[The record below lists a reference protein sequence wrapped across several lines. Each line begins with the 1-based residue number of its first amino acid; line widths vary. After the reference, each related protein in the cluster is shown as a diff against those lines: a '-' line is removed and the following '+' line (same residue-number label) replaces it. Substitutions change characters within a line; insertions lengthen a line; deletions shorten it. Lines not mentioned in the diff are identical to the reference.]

1 MAALTAFKEF
11 WRHVLTSTRKGRG
24 VDMKAFLRAGLA
36 TAAMF
41 AGCAPAV
48 VAHAGGSGG
57 SKGGSSCNCTVPT
70 PPPCNC
76 NVPTGH
82 YVNVPGVNITPPSV
96 TVNSP
101 NIWISTP
108 NIQVQSAAVSYA
120 QSQANAS
127 SSASAQANSNA
138 SGNASANVNSNV
150 LSNALAQSNAASVA
164 LGSGSSFAASE
175 GASSFIP
182 NLAVEGVET
191 PEARRVCA
199 EFRSVAKVVA
209 VQAVCLDDKAIPHP
223 ASQVIPDRDLLP
235 SYEGEVFRCIA
246 GTRMQYTLADYA
258 GSADFGRGQTIPCL
272 KGEALYHAA
281 TGQLACRPQR
291 PARDC
296 NERSLLRRYGAGF
309 KVIRAGAQQCVA
321 YRTETAPFGSLA
333 IESMAF
339 DSGFCGGLR

>member
-1 MAALTAFKEF
+1 
-11 WRHVLTSTRKGRG
+11 
-24 VDMKAFLRAGLA
+24 MKAFLRAALA

-48 VAHAGGSGG
+48 VAHAGGSSG
-57 SKGGSSCNCTVPT
+57 SKGGSSCNCTVP

-76 NVPTGH
+76 NVPTNH
-82 YVNVPGVNITPPSV
+82 NVNVPGVNITPPSV

-108 NIQVQSAAVSYA
+108 NIQVQSSAVSYA
-120 QSQANAS
+120 QSQASAS
-127 SSASAQANSNA
+127 SSAEASSEASGNANANA
-138 SGNASANVNSNV
+138 SGNAYSNV
-150 LSNALAQSNAASVA
+150 YANALAQTNAASYA
-164 LGSGSSFAASE
+164 LGGGSSFSASE
-175 GASSFIP
+175 GASSLIP
-182 NLAVEGVET
+182 NLAVEGVVAPET
-191 PEARRVCA
+191 RRICA

-281 TGQLACRPQR
+281 SGQLACRPQR

-296 NERSLLRRYGAGF
+296 NERSLLRRYGAGI

-321 YRTETAPFGSLA
+321 YKTETAQSDA
-333 IESMAF
+333 SSSMLL
-339 DSGFCGGLR
+339 DGGVGGVVR

>member
-1 MAALTAFKEF
+1 
-11 WRHVLTSTRKGRG
+11 
-24 VDMKAFLRAGLA
+24 MKAFLRAGLA
-36 TAAMF
+36 TAAVF

-48 VAHAGGSGG
+48 VAHAGGG

-82 YVNVPGVNITPPSV
+82 NVNVPGVNITPPSI

-108 NIQVQSAAVSYA
+108 NIEVQSPAISYA
-120 QSQANAS
+120 QSQASSSAEASAQAS
-127 SSASAQANSNA
+127 SSASGSANA
-138 SGNASANVNSNV
+138 SGNAYSNV
-150 LSNALAQSNAASVA
+150 YANALAQTNAASYA
-164 LGSGSSFAASE
+164 LGGGSSFAAGE
-175 GASSFIP
+175 GVSNSYIQ
-182 NLAVEGVET
+182 NLAVEGVEA
-191 PEARRVCA
+191 PETRRICA
-199 EFRSVAKVVA
+199 EYRSVAKVVA

-235 SYEGEVFRCIA
+235 AYEGEVFRCIA

-258 GSADFGRGQTIPCL
+258 GTADFGRGQTIPCL

-281 TGQLACRPQR
+281 SGQLACRPQR

-321 YRTETAPFGSLA
+321 YRTETAQSSVSSAMLL
-333 IESMAF
+333 
-339 DSGFCGGLR
+339 DGGVGH

>member
-1 MAALTAFKEF
+1 
-11 WRHVLTSTRKGRG
+11 
-24 VDMKAFLRAGLA
+24 MKAFLRAGLA
-36 TAAMF
+36 TAALF

-48 VAHAGGSGG
+48 IAQAGGSG

-82 YVNVPGVNITPPSV
+82 TVNVPGVNITPPSV

-108 NIQVQSAAVSYA
+108 NIEVQSAAVSYA
-120 QSQANAS
+120 QSQAEAS
-127 SSASAQANSNA
+127 SSAEASAQANSNA
-138 SGNASANVNSNV
+138 SGNAYANGSANSNA
-150 LSNALAQSNAASVA
+150 LSNALAQSNAASYA
-164 LGSGSSFAASE
+164 LGGGSSFAAGE
-175 GASSFIP
+175 GASSVIP
-182 NLAVEGVET
+182 NLAVEGVEI
-191 PEARRVCA
+191 PETRRVCT

-258 GSADFGRGQTIPCL
+258 GSADFGRGQSIPCL
-272 KGEALYHAA
+272 KGEALYHSA

-321 YRTETAPFGSLA
+321 YRTETAAVGSGA
-333 IESMAF
+333 MESMVV
-339 DSGFCGGLR
+339 DGGVGGVVR

>member
-1 MAALTAFKEF
+1 
-11 WRHVLTSTRKGRG
+11 
-24 VDMKAFLRAGLA
+24 MKAFLRAGLA

-48 VAHAGGSGG
+48 VAHAGGSG
-57 SKGGSSCNCTVPT
+57 SKGGGSCNCTVP

-82 YVNVPGVNITPPSV
+82 SVTVPGVNITPPSV

-108 NIQVQSAAVSYA
+108 NIEVQSAAVSYA
-120 QSQANAS
+120 QSQASAS
-127 SSASAQANSNA
+127 SSAQAQAQASGYANANGAATANSNVFA
-138 SGNASANVNSNV
+138 
-150 LSNALAQSNAASVA
+150 NALAQTNAASYA
-164 LGSGSSFAASE
+164 LGGGSGFSSGE
-175 GASSFIP
+175 GVSNSYIP

-191 PEARRVCA
+191 PEARRICA

-246 GTRMQYTLADYA
+246 GTRMQYSLADYA

-272 KGEALYHAA
+272 KGEALYHSA

-296 NERSLLRRYGAGF
+296 NERSLLRRYGAGI

-321 YRTETAPFGSLA
+321 YRTETAQSSASSAMLL
-333 IESMAF
+333 
-339 DSGFCGGLR
+339 DGGVGR

>member
-1 MAALTAFKEF
+1 
-11 WRHVLTSTRKGRG
+11 
-24 VDMKAFLRAGLA
+24 MKAFLRAGLA

-48 VAHAGGSGG
+48 VAQAGGSG
-57 SKGGSSCNCTVPT
+57 SKGGSGCNCTVPA

-82 YVNVPGVNITPPSV
+82 NVNVPGVNITPPSI
-96 TVNSP
+96 TVNSS

-108 NIQVQSAAVSYA
+108 NIQVQSSAVSDA
-120 QSQANAS
+120 QSQASAS
-127 SSASAQANSNA
+127 SSAEASSQA
-138 SGNASANVNSNV
+138 SGYANANANAYSNV
-150 LSNALAQSNAASVA
+150 YANALAQTNAASYA
-164 LGSGSSFAASE
+164 LGGGSGFSSGE
-175 GASSFIP
+175 GVSNSYIP

-191 PEARRVCA
+191 GEARRICA
-199 EFRSVAKVVA
+199 EYRSVAKVVA

-223 ASQVIPDRDLLP
+223 ASQVIPDRDLLA

-258 GSADFGRGQTIPCL
+258 GSADFGRGQTVPCL
-272 KGEALYHAA
+272 KGEALYHSA

-296 NERSLLRRYGAGF
+296 NERSLLRRYGAGI

-321 YRTETAPFGSLA
+321 YRTETAQSNTSGA
-333 IESMAF
+333 IQL
-339 DSGFCGGLR
+339 DGGVGR

>member
-1 MAALTAFKEF
+1 
-11 WRHVLTSTRKGRG
+11 
-24 VDMKAFLRAGLA
+24 
-36 TAAMF
+36 
-41 AGCAPAV
+41 
-48 VAHAGGSGG
+48 
-57 SKGGSSCNCTVPT
+57 
-70 PPPCNC
+70 
-76 NVPTGH
+76 
-82 YVNVPGVNITPPSV
+82 VNITPPSI

-101 NIWISTP
+101 NIWIATP
-108 NIQVQSAAVSYA
+108 NIQVQSPSVSYA
-120 QSQANAS
+120 QSQASAS
-127 SSASAQANSNA
+127 SSAEASSQASGSANA
-138 SGNASANVNSNV
+138 SGNAYSNV
-150 LSNALAQSNAASVA
+150 YANALAQTNAASYA
-164 LGSGSSFAASE
+164 LGGGSSYSAGE
-175 GASSFIP
+175 GASGYIP

-191 PEARRVCA
+191 PEARRICA

-258 GSADFGRGQTIPCL
+258 GSADFGRGQTIPCQ

-296 NERSLLRRYGAGF
+296 NERSLLRRYGAGI

-321 YRTETAPFGSLA
+321 YRSETAQSSASSAMLL
-333 IESMAF
+333 
-339 DSGFCGGLR
+339 DGGVGGVVR